1 MNKIRLIISKLRY
14 NKLIIENYFFMTVL
28 QLLNSLFYII
38 IYPFV
43 IRKLGAENYG
53 TYVFSL
59 SIITYFIVFISFGFD
74 LPSLNK
80 IAKDSK
86 NLELKSTTVSDV
98 FTSKLYLFIASSII
112 FFFFFFSS
120 ITRKI

>member
-1 MNKIRLIISKLRY
+1 MVSFWFLDEVKFCHEENQI
-14 NKLIIENYFFMTVL
+14 NYFNYDIINWLSRTIFDIL

-59 SIITYFIVFISFGFD
+59 SIVTYFVLFLLVWFTF
-74 LPSLNK
+74 
-80 IAKDSK
+80 
-86 NLELKSTTVSDV
+86 LK
-98 FTSKLYLFIASSII
+98 
-112 FFFFFFSS
+112 
-120 ITRKI
+120 